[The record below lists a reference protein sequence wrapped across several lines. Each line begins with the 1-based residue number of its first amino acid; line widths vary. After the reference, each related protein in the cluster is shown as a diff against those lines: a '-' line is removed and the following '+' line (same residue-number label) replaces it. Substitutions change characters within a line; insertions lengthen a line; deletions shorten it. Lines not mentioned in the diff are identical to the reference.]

1 MDEPTAGMDP
11 INRRTLWNVITN
23 AVTEKKQCSVL
34 LTTHSMDEAEA
45 LCTKLTIMVQ
55 GQFKCFGSVQHLK
68 QKYGK
73 GFEIDVQALEPTQG

>member
-45 LCTKLTIMVQ
+45 LCTKLTIMV
-55 GQFKCFGSVQHLK
+55 
-68 QKYGK
+68 
-73 GFEIDVQALEPTQG
+73 